1 MSYKGRFTRIA
12 IAFLLVVIIST
23 LGYMVIEKWSL
34 SDAIYMTF
42 ITIST
47 VGYKEVHDLSEAGRI
62 FTIFVILGGTGT
74 MIYTLTTLVQ
84 YFVEGQLAGIFG
96 RRRMKDEITKLSGH
110 VILCGYGKVGREV
123 AHVFENEGTKFIVI
137 EANEEIAQKAVKD
150 GYLCIQ
156 GDATRDSILKE
167 AGIVKARALV
177 AALPS
182 DADNLYVTLSAKEL
196 NPNIFV
202 VARMDNETSESKFK
216 HAGANR
222 TMSPYGIGGRR
233 LAMLTLRPLVVDF
246 VDTTMTN
253 RGRELT
259 LENIELRPGSIIEG
273 MTVKDGIQ
281 KSGGAQIL
289 AVRKKNDRLISSPP
303 SEMILEIGDELVVI
317 GTREQLR
324 VIEGE
329 IK

>member
-1 MSYKGRFTRIA
+1 MSYKGRFIRIA
-12 IAFLLVVIIST
+12 IAFVLVVTLST
-23 LGYMVIEKWSL
+23 IGYIVIEKWSL

-47 VGYKEVHDLSEAGRI
+47 VGYKEVRDLSDAGRI
-62 FTIFVILGGTGT
+62 FTVFVILGGTGT
-74 MIYTLTTLVQ
+74 MIYTLTTLFQ
-84 YFVEGQLAGIFG
+84 YFVEGQIAGVFG
-96 RRRMKDEITKLSGH
+96 RRRMKDEISRLTGH

-123 AHVFENEGTKFIVI
+123 ARVFDNEGTKFVIV
-137 EANEEIAQKAVKD
+137 EANEAIAQKATRD

-156 GDATRDSILKE
+156 GDATRDEALKE
-167 AGIVKARALV
+167 VGIAKAQALV
-177 AALPS
+177 AALSS

-196 NPNIFV
+196 NRNIFV
-202 VARMDNETSESKFK
+202 VARVDNEASESKFK
-216 HAGANR
+216 NAGANR

-253 RGRELT
+253 RGSELT
-259 LENIELRPGSIIEG
+259 LEDIELRPGSIIEG

-289 AVRKKNDRLISSPP
+289 AVRKKNDRLVTSPP
-303 SEMILEIGDELVVI
+303 SEMMLEIGDEVVVI

>member
-12 IAFLLVVIIST
+12 IAFLLVVIIGT

-84 YFVEGQLAGIFG
+84 YFVEGQLAGVFG
-96 RRRMKDEITKLSGH
+96 RRHMKDEISKLTGH

-123 AHVFENEGTKFIVI
+123 AHVFENEGTKFVVI
-137 EANEEIAQKAVKD
+137 ESNGEIAQKATAD
-150 GYLCIQ
+150 GSLCIQ
-156 GDATRDSILKE
+156 GDATRDNVLKG

-177 AALPS
+177 AALSS

-196 NPNIFV
+196 NSNIFV
-202 VARMDNETSESKFK
+202 VARMDNEASESKFK

-289 AVRKKNDRLISSPP
+289 AVRKKNDRLVTAPP

-329 IK
+329 IR

>member
-1 MSYKGRFTRIA
+1 MKYTGRFIRIA
-12 IAFLLVVIIST
+12 IAFVLVVSIGTI
-23 LGYMVIEKWSL
+23 GYMVIEKWSL

-62 FTIFVILGGTGT
+62 FTIFVILSGTGT
-74 MIYTLTTLVQ
+74 MMYTLWTLIQ
-84 YFVEGQLAGIFG
+84 YFVEGQLGGIFG

-110 VILCGYGKVGREV
+110 VILCGYGKVGQEV
-123 AHVFENEGTKFIVI
+123 ARVFENEGTKFVVI
-137 EANEEIAQKAVKD
+137 ESSEVIAHKATED
-150 GYLCIQ
+150 GHLCIR
-156 GDATRDSILKE
+156 GDATRDEVLKE
-167 AGIVKARALV
+167 AGIVRARALV
-177 AALPS
+177 AALSS

-196 NPNIFV
+196 HPDIFV
-202 VARMDNETSESKFK
+202 VARMDNEASESKFK

-259 LENIELRPGSIIEG
+259 LEDIELRPGSLVEG

-289 AVRKKNDRLISSPP
+289 AVRKKNDRLVTNPP
-303 SEMILEIGDELVVI
+303 SDMTLEIGDELVVI

-329 IK
+329 VK

>member
-1 MSYKGRFTRIA
+1 MSYKSRFIRIA
-12 IAFLLVVIIST
+12 IAISLVVIIGT

-42 ITIST
+42 VTIST
-47 VGYKEVHDLSEAGRI
+47 VGYTEVHDLSDAGRI
-62 FTIFVILGGTGT
+62 FTYFVMFGGIGT
-74 MIYTLTTLVQ
+74 MTYTLISLVQ
-84 YFVEGQLAGIFG
+84 YFVEGQLAGVFG
-96 RRRMKDEITKLSGH
+96 RRHMKDEISKLTGH

-123 AHVFENEGTKFIVI
+123 AHVFENEGTKFVVI
-137 EANEEIAQKAVKD
+137 EANEEIAQNAVKD

-156 GDATRDSILKE
+156 GDATRDSVLKE
-167 AGIVKARALV
+167 SGILKARALV
-177 AALPS
+177 AALSS

-196 NPNIFV
+196 NSNIFV
-202 VARMDNETSESKFK
+202 VARMDNEASESKFK

-289 AVRKKNDRLISSPP
+289 AVRKKNDRLVTAPP

-329 IK
+329 IR

>member
-1 MSYKGRFTRIA
+1 MKYRGRFLRIA
-12 IAFLLVVIIST
+12 VIFLLVVAIST
-23 LGYMVIEKWSL
+23 IGYMIIEKWSL

-47 VGYKEVHDLSEAGRI
+47 VGYKEVHDLSDAGRI

-74 MIYTLTTLVQ
+74 MIYTLTTFGQ
-84 YFVEGQLAGIFG
+84 YFVEGQLAGFFG
-96 RRRMKDEITKLSGH
+96 RRRMKEEISRLTNH

-123 AHVFENEGTKFIVI
+123 ARVFDNEGIKFVVI
-137 EANEEIAQKAVKD
+137 DAKEEIAQKAERD
-150 GYLCIQ
+150 GYLSIY
-156 GDATRDSILKE
+156 GDATSDVILKD
-167 AGIVKARALV
+167 AGITKAHALV
-177 AALPS
+177 AALSS

-196 NPNIFV
+196 HPDIFV
-202 VARMDNETSESKFK
+202 VARMDNEDSESKFK
-216 HAGANR
+216 RAGANR

-259 LENIELRPGSIIEG
+259 LENIELRSGSLIEG
-273 MTVKDGIQ
+273 MTVRDGIK

-289 AVRKKNDRLISSPP
+289 AVKKKNDRLVTSPP
-303 SEMILEIGDELVVI
+303 SEMTLEIGDEVVVI

-324 VIEGE
+324 IIEGE

>member
-1 MSYKGRFTRIA
+1 MKYTARFIRIA
-12 IAFLLVVIIST
+12 IAFVLVVSIGTI
-23 LGYMVIEKWSL
+23 GYMAIEKWSL

-47 VGYKEVHDLSEAGRI
+47 VGFKEVHELSEAGRI
-62 FTIFVILGGTGT
+62 FTYFVMFGGIGT
-74 MIYTLTTLVQ
+74 MTYTLISIVQ
-84 YFVEGQLAGIFG
+84 YFVEGQLGGIFG
-96 RRRMKDEITKLSGH
+96 RRHMKDEITKLSGH
-110 VILCGYGKVGREV
+110 VILCGYGKVGQEV
-123 AHVFENEGTKFIVI
+123 ARVFENEGTKFVVI
-137 EANEEIAQKAVKD
+137 ESNEGIAQKATRD
-150 GYLCIQ
+150 GHLCIQ
-156 GDATRDSILKE
+156 GDATRDEVLKE
-167 AGIVKARALV
+167 AGIVRARALV
-177 AALPS
+177 AALSS

-196 NPNIFV
+196 QPDIFV
-202 VARMDNETSESKFK
+202 VARMDNEASESKFK

-259 LENIELRPGSIIEG
+259 LEDIELRQGSIIEG
-273 MTVKDGIQ
+273 MTIKDGIQ

-289 AVRKKNDRLISSPP
+289 AVRKKNDHLVTNPP
-303 SEMILEIGDELVVI
+303 SDMKLEIGDELVVI

-329 IK
+329 VK

>member
-1 MSYKGRFTRIA
+1 MSYKSRFTRIA
-12 IAFLLVVIIST
+12 IAFLLVVIIGT

-47 VGYKEVHDLSEAGRI
+47 VGYTEVHDLSDAGRI
-62 FTIFVILGGTGT
+62 FTYFVMFGGIGT
-74 MIYTLTTLVQ
+74 MTYTLISIVQ
-84 YFVEGQLAGIFG
+84 YFVEGQLGDIFG
-96 RRRMKDEITKLSGH
+96 RRHMKDEISKLAGH

-123 AHVFENEGTKFIVI
+123 ARVFENEGTKFVVI
-137 EANEEIAQKAVKD
+137 ESSEGIAHKATED
-150 GYLCIQ
+150 GYMCIQ
-156 GDATRDSILKE
+156 GDATRDGVLKE
-167 AGIVKARALV
+167 AGIARARALV

-196 NPNIFV
+196 HPDIFV
-202 VARMDNETSESKFK
+202 VARMDNEASESKFK

-259 LENIELRPGSIIEG
+259 LENIELRPGSLVEG

-289 AVRKKNDRLISSPP
+289 AVRKKNDRLITNPP
-303 SEMILEIGDELVVI
+303 SEMIMEIGDELVVI

-329 IK
+329 VK

>member
-12 IAFLLVVIIST
+12 IAFLLVVILGT
-23 LGYMVIEKWSL
+23 LGYMLIEKWSL

-47 VGYKEVHDLSEAGRI
+47 VGYKEVRELSEAGRI

-96 RRRMKDEITKLSGH
+96 RRHMKDEISKLTGH

-123 AHVFENEGTKFIVI
+123 ARVFENEGTKFVVI
-137 EANEEIAQKAVKD
+137 ESNVEVTQKTTID
-150 GYLCIQ
+150 GCLCVQ
-156 GDATRDSILKE
+156 GDATRDSVLKE
-167 AGIVKARALV
+167 SGILKARALV
-177 AALPS
+177 AALSS

-202 VARMDNETSESKFK
+202 VARMDNEASESKFK

-289 AVRKKNDRLISSPP
+289 AVRKKNDRLVTTPP